1 MRIAE
6 VGVVF
11 GIISRE
17 VGDVND
23 FLSGEQGR
31 KKMNHEVF
39 ISYANADRTV
49 ADSLVERIEETGVR
63 CWIAPRDEVPGLRYG
78 DVIDEA
84 VEQATVV
91 IVLFSR
97 SALESEWVN
106 REVELA
112 AALHKT
118 IVPVRVDDV
127 ALRGQMR
134 LLLNNLH
141 WIDLHADR
149 AQGIRQVVA
158 SVLRFLP
165 EKQHAE
171 HIGNEL
177 KNFVA
182 KNKSACKAAAMTGA
196 IAFPALVPLVVAAT
210 MLGEKEQD
218 DNDVAN

>member
-1 MRIAE
+1 
-6 VGVVF
+6 
-11 GIISRE
+11 
-17 VGDVND
+17 
-23 FLSGEQGR
+23 
-31 KKMNHEVF
+31 MNHEVF
-39 ISYANADRTV
+39 ISYANADRSV

-165 EKQHAE
+165 EKQHPE
-171 HIGNEL
+171 HIRNEVCENVRKGFDASASKQKKHEKGHL
-177 KNFVA
+177 MHFVK
-182 KNKSACKAAAMTGA
+182 KNKSALKAATVAS
-196 IAFPALVPLVVAAT
+196 AFGISALAPLIVTAA
-210 MLGEKEQD
+210 MLGQKEQD
-218 DNDVAN
+218 DSDVAN